1 METTAKALVFFR
13 DQVLLGKRWNV
24 NAGATVTTYFVG
36 ACLLAFPN
44 VFRRWQGEQRRLADA
59 YALEKI
65 NCPEGRGLGDHVG
78 ADPED
83 EVVTRLTLIQ
93 EVRRLPPRLRQ
104 VSAAVLADDRTFAA
118 AAESVGMTPRAVEGQ
133 FYRHRQSRNGS
144 SADIAEKIRS

>member
-44 VFRRWQGEQRRLADA
+44 VFRRWQGEQRRLSRA
-59 YALEKI
+59 YAVGKI
-65 NCPEGRGLGDHVG
+65 KCPEGRGLGDHAG

-83 EVVTRLTLIQ
+83 EVVTRMTLIQ
-93 EVRRLPPRLRQ
+93 ESGALPPGLRE
-104 VSAAVLADDRTFAA
+104 VSAVVADDTSSRRR
-118 AAESVGMTPRAVEGQ
+118 PR
-133 FYRHRQSRNGS
+133 GS
-144 SADIAEKIRS
+144 A